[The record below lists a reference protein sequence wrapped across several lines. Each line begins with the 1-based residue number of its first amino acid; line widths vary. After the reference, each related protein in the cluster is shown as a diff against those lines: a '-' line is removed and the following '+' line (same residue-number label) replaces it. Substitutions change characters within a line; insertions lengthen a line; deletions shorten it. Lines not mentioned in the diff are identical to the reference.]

1 MVLRPAVE
9 IIARQGWLDP
19 VAEKVRSAAMAVY
32 DAAGLPVEDLLYG
45 TWLGHPLHPV
55 LTDVAIGGWVSALG
69 LDLLEATTGRREF
82 APGADAAVVLGLA
95 GAIGSAVSGLNDW
108 RWTTAY
114 ERARRVGVGHATI
127 NVTATTLYIAS
138 LCLRRNGSRN
148 AGRWIG
154 IAGFGVL
161 MLGAYL
167 GGDLVYGQRI
177 GVDHAVVEAPP
188 TGFVS
193 VLAEDQLLEKT
204 PTLAKA
210 GDVPVL
216 LVRYDGQIYALL
228 DTCAHLG
235 CSLAGGHLKD
245 RSIVCPCHGSRFSL
259 DDGRLLNGPAT
270 FPEPH
275 FDVRVQN
282 GQIEVRMPA
291 EA

>member
-1 MVLRPAVE
+1 MVLRPAVD

-19 VAEKVRSAAMAVY
+19 VAEKVRSVAMAVY
-32 DAAGLPVEDLLYG
+32 GAAGLPVDDLLYG

-69 LDLLEATTGRREF
+69 LDLLEATTGRPEF
-82 APGADAAVVLGLA
+82 APGADAAVVLGLT
-95 GAIGSAVSGLNDW
+95 GAIASAASGLNDW

-114 ERARRVGVGHATI
+114 ERARRVGVGHAAT
-127 NVTATTLYIAS
+127 NVMATTLYIAS
-138 LCLRRNGSRN
+138 LCLRRKGSRP
-148 AGRWIG
+148 AGRWAG

-188 TGFVS
+188 TGYVA
-193 VLAEDQLLEKT
+193 VMTEDQLPEKT

-216 LVRYDGQIYALL
+216 LIRYDKQVYALL

-235 CSLAGGHLKD
+235 CSLASGHLED

-270 FPEPH
+270 FPAPR
-275 FDVRVQN
+275 FDVRVKD
-282 GQIEVRMPA
+282 GQIEVRVPS